1 MSGNQNLGNM
11 NIPAS
16 DPAVPRSGKGQR
28 NIAKSASWIIFFAA
42 PAALAVGIILIY
54 RDTLISPGHLFL
66 ISVLSAVIL
75 WFPMRGMYKV
85 ILSNLNRYLQFLIH
99 TVFASLICCFLF
111 LWINSRFAYE
121 STLRIERAEVVAHYR
136 EKHYRSQRVSRHS
149 YRRGEPYYVYVVAL
163 RFPSGS
169 EKNFRLSLSQYNRLR
184 TGLSISISVREGFF
198 GFPVVKNPFIS

>member
-1 MSGNQNLGNM
+1 M

-28 NIAKSASWIIFFAA
+28 NIAKSAAWIIFFAA
-42 PAALAVGIILIY
+42 AAALAVGIILIY
-54 RDTLISPGHLFL
+54 RDTLISPGLLFL

-85 ILSNLNRYLQFLIH
+85 ILSNLNRYLQFMIH
-99 TVFASLICCFLF
+99 TFFALLICCFLL
-111 LWINSRFAYE
+111 LWINSRFADE

-184 TGLSISISVREGFF
+184 TGLSISVSVREGFF